1 MFTNVIEFLKE
12 KIYFNF
18 FIGGRGVGKTYSTLN
33 HLLKEKKIF
42 IYLRTN
48 TKELEI
54 AANSN
59 VFGVLD
65 KRIKWRK
72 LEDDFYAIEKNEK
85 LIGYGCALS
94 TFKNIRG
101 VNFENVEIIFHDE
114 FIPEVSARRV
124 IKNEADA
131 FFNMIESVNRNRELL
146 GHPPILYIACANANN
161 IYNPYFI
168 ALNIINNIELTLYE
182 GSNRF
187 IDYERGLQVVML
199 QASNEYIE
207 KKKQTALYKLTAGT
221 DFEKMSLLNEFSYN
235 DFSQVKKNVKIAGY
249 IPILRIDN
257 IIIWRKKGQKH
268 YVARYGNVKVPGKEF
283 NSNNDLE
290 CKLFFKNFREPFY
303 IAILNNNIIFDNYEI
318 KKKLF
323 DILKIKC

>member
-1 MFTNVIEFLKE
+1 MFTNVIEFLKD

-33 HLLKEKKIF
+33 HLLQEKKIF
-42 IYLRTN
+42 IYLRTSA
-48 TKELEI
+48 KELDI
-54 AANSN
+54 AADSN
-59 VFGVLD
+59 VFGVID
-65 KRIKWRK
+65 KRIEWRK
-72 LEDDFYAIEKNEK
+72 LEDDFYAIEKNK
-85 LIGYGCALS
+85 KIIGYGCALS

-114 FIPEVSARRV
+114 FIPEVSARRI

-146 GHPPILYIACANANN
+146 GHDPILYIGCANANN

-168 ALNIINNIELTLYE
+168 ALNIINNIELALYE
-182 GSNRF
+182 GSNRY

-207 KKKQTALYKLTAGT
+207 KKKQTALYKLTSGT
-221 DFEKMSLLNEFSYN
+221 EFEKMALQNEFSYN
-235 DFSQVKKNVKIAGY
+235 DFSQVKKMVNVTGY
-249 IPILRIDN
+249 VPVLKIDN
-257 IIIWRKKGQKH
+257 IVIWSKKGQKH
-268 YVARYGNVKVPGKEF
+268 YVCRYGNQNVKGHNY
-283 NSNNDLE
+283 NSKNDLE
-290 CKLFFKNFREPFY
+290 CRLFYNTYREPLY
-303 IAILNNNIIFDNYEI
+303 LAILNNNIIFDNYEI
-318 KKKLF
+318 KKKMF